1 MIGKLEKMDTFRQLI
16 EDGDSDEYAQN
27 EAVQILILE
36 SRYLDT
42 NIEILADDEKEFEKD
57 KATEKEIMQRLDALK
72 AETFVEKLFQR
83 PENRAEKK
91 KIEESLDCLKRHQ
104 SRRKIQIRARKREI
118 QLQQQ
123 LIGAYEKYINA
134 LGITKEEFIEE
145 HARRVAIQEQ
155 ERKMRHNPRKIDPY
169 PELTAFYKQFGS
181 GGYVEKLDTPYNRQ
195 KYPNAKFV
203 SSKDQAAKQM

>member
-16 EDGDSDEYAQN
+16 EDGDADEYAQN

-36 SRYLDT
+36 SRYLDV

-83 PENRAEKK
+83 AENRAEKK
-91 KIEESLDCLKRHQ
+91 KIEESLDYLKRHQ
-104 SRRKIQIRARKREI
+104 SRRKIQITARKREI

-134 LGITKEEFIEE
+134 LGITKEEVAVVGDSGNDVPLFEE
-145 HARRVAIQEQ
+145 FPNSFVMRQAHKDVREKARTIIKGV
-155 ERKMRHNPRKIDPY
+155 Y
-169 PELTAFYKQFGS
+169 ELEK
-181 GGYVEKLDTPYNRQ
+181 YVN
-195 KYPNAKFV
+195 
-203 SSKDQAAKQM
+203 